1 MTSILRCQAC
11 HKEYPSSEP
20 IWRCICGGVLTLDF
34 HARFPIDKIRKRKP
48 TMWRYREALPIEDDK
63 HIISF
68 DEGFTP
74 LVEDQFFGKKVLL
87 KQDHLFPSG
96 SYKDRGAS
104 VLVSK
109 IKELGVKKVVE
120 DSSGNAGAAIAAY
133 SAKASIE
140 CHIYVREKTSLEKL
154 LQIERYG
161 ACLKKIPGTR
171 EDAAKAALQQAQTMY
186 YASHYWN
193 PYFFH
198 GTKTCIFEIV
208 EQLGWNRPD
217 KIITPVGN
225 GTLLYGLYIGLK
237 ELQQENIIDDLP
249 IIIGVQAEN
258 CAPLEYAWKKHSA
271 TITYQEKKETI
282 ADGIAI
288 VNPLRLTDI
297 LSAVKETNGVII
309 TVTEKEI
316 LDALLCTLR
325 KGYYIEPTSAVAIAG
340 FKKYLTKQD
349 EVVVLPLTGHGLKAN
364 KTYVKNE

>member
-1 MTSILRCQAC
+1 
-11 HKEYPSSEP
+11 
-20 IWRCICGGVLTLDF
+20 
-34 HARFPIDKIRKRKP
+34 
-48 TMWRYREALPIEDDK
+48 
-63 HIISF
+63 
-68 DEGFTP
+68 
-74 LVEDQFFGKKVLL
+74 
-87 KQDHLFPSG
+87 
-96 SYKDRGAS
+96 
-104 VLVSK
+104 
-109 IKELGVKKVVE
+109 
-120 DSSGNAGAAIAAY
+120 
-133 SAKASIE
+133 
-140 CHIYVREKTSLEKL
+140 
-154 LQIERYG
+154 
-161 ACLKKIPGTR
+161 
-171 EDAAKAALQQAQTMY
+171 
-186 YASHYWN
+186 
-193 PYFFH
+193 
-198 GTKTCIFEIV
+198 
-208 EQLGWNRPD
+208 
-217 KIITPVGN
+217 
-225 GTLLYGLYIGLK
+225 LYIGLK